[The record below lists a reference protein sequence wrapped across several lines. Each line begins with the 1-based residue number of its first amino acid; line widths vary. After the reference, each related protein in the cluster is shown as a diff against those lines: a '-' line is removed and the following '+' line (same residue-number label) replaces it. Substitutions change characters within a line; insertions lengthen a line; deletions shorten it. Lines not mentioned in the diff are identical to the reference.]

1 MRENSVLSVVET
13 DIYGCGNRMLDY
25 ALSHSGY
32 NGVSNGTRNSQTEM
46 NQASADYEDKGLLF
60 SALERHRRH

>member
-1 MRENSVLSVVET
+1 MRETSVLAVVES

-25 ALSHSGY
+25 ALSHSGFS
-32 NGVSNGTRNSQTEM
+32 GVSNGTRNSQTEL

-60 SALERHRRH
+60 SALERRKKH